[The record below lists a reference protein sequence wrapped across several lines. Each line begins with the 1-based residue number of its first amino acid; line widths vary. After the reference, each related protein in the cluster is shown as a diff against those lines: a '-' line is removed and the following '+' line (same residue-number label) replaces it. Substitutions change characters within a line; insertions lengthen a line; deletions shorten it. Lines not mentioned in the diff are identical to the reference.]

1 MACGST
7 AVDRLKRIGRKV
19 RGFLGLG
26 SAAPLSKLI
35 IPACSRACPRA
46 CWLRVLAPEQRS
58 VGFALRVRRVFG
70 VVVVG
75 PYGLEEVS
83 AVEPHHGPDSR
94 RTHFE
99 YWLDQVH
106 RPARA
111 LIDALRL
118 IVVLCH
124 AVPRFASFW
133 FI

>member
-1 MACGST
+1 MRVDCCRPAETDRTEGSWVPWSRLSRS
-7 AVDRLKRIGRKV
+7 AIEVDHPSLLARL
-19 RGFLGLG
+19 
-26 SAAPLSKLI
+26 PH
-35 IPACSRACPRA
+35 RA